1 MRDKVKEIIA
11 QALGMEASDI
21 QEAALLQRDLGLG
34 AGEMNDLIASVKQ
47 EAGVSVPTDEASEAK
62 TVGEFIELVEQYS
75 QDEL

>member
-1 MRDKVKEIIA
+1 MRDKVKEVIA

-47 EAGVSVPTDEASEAK
+47 EVGISVPTDEASETK